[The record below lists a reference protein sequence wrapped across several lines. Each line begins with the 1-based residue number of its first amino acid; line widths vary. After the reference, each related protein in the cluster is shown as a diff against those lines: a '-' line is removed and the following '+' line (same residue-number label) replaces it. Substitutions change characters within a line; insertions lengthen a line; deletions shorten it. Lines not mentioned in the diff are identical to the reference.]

1 MDFQIGGQRWLLLI
15 YDLLLHRHVVAR
27 KMLESN
33 GKQSNI
39 QMKESLRHAKQ
50 ISETQV

>member
-15 YDLLLHRHVVAR
+15 YNLIGMLSPGE
-27 KMLESN
+27 MLESN